1 MRQVDLGVAFDAGC
15 DFPFAENSLMVDI
28 RYSLGMRKVA
38 NLNTVFKDSTDVV
51 VYQNKRQVKTGVF
64 SVVLGFTF
72 P

>member
-1 MRQVDLGVAFDAGC
+1 
-15 DFPFAENSLMVDI
+15 MVDI